1 MYTKNHRI
9 SKQHNLLKRR
19 EYFYRHILTV
29 ARLAGFATYDR
40 ISVSASIDDSFIVV
54 YHGCIWF
61 IAATKVHIR
70 NSINIGLLNFSKWYS
85 FHIARTKSRRDYFTS
100 SK

>member
-1 MYTKNHRI
+1 M
-9 SKQHNLLKRR
+9 LKRR
-19 EYFYRHILTV
+19 EYFYCHILTV
-29 ARLAGFATYDR
+29 ARLAGFAAYDR

-85 FHIARTKSRRDYFTS
+85 FHIARTKVKTGLFHFIKVIVTNH
-100 SK
+100 